1 MMMPEQRVIRN
12 DIFQA
17 ERHLVRAEAEFG
29 KSSAEYQDA
38 LRRFARLWSILR
50 MTHSKEAFLSEI
62 TR

>member
-1 MMMPEQRVIRN
+1 MMPEQRVIRN

-17 ERHLVRAEAEFG
+17 ERNLVRVEAEFG
-29 KSSAEYQDA
+29 KSSAEYQNA

-50 MTHSKEAFLSEI
+50 MTHSQESFLHEI

>member
-1 MMMPEQRVIRN
+1 MPEQRVIRN

-17 ERHLVRAEAEFG
+17 ERNLVRVEAEFG
-29 KSSAEYQDA
+29 KSSAEYQNA

-50 MTHSKEAFLSEI
+50 MTHSQESFLHEI